1 MKINR
6 IYKVSKK
13 LFLAFLG
20 ITRNAPTMLQIPSS
34 NKGSHKKI
42 FSLAVGII
50 STQYIFFLLNGKWI
64 TSIPLLQTALQFIF
78 KVFVLKFFVELIT
91 IVSLELEQVAL
102 IKFIDN
108 ASSPSLQILRKL
120 FSSWRTWKS
129 FIKEVFFSIY

>member
-108 ASSPSLQILRKL
+108 ASSPSLQILCKL

-129 FIKEVFFSIY
+129 FIKEVSFSIY